1 LAADD
6 PVEFIGLV
14 RHKVVLPA
22 DADAWR
28 RVVNG
33 DLEPFGADEQRIV
46 AAAGAEFFSA
56 AVNAYDES
64 KGDLKMLTQRLKERS
79 GRKGPDLFMPLRV
92 ALTGQAHGPEL
103 AQLMKLM
110 PPDTIRRRLSTYA
123 QNPQ

>member
-1 LAADD
+1 MKQEHNYIETSIWYKDEITD
-6 PVEFIGLV
+6 PDQI
-14 RHKVVLPA
+14 
-22 DADAWR
+22 
-28 RVVNG
+28 
-33 DLEPFGADEQRIV
+33 I
-46 AAAGAEFFSA
+46 AEFFSA